1 MPRLTNE
8 VGLLPSL
15 LDRLLDDEPDVSR
28 EPLSNRF
35 QDLRRMKQAVVRDL
49 EALLNTRQEA
59 LEELSPAFTEVRRS
73 LLTYG
78 LPDFTACTLLSLTD
92 RNRIRRALEQAIA
105 ISEPRLE
112 RVRVTLDPP
121 RQYEQLL
128 RFRIEAWLRVE
139 PAPEPVA
146 FDAMLQLSTQE
157 YTVQGRD

>member
-1 MPRLTNE
+1 
-8 VGLLPSL
+8 V

-28 EPLSNRF
+28 EPLSSRF
-35 QDLRRMKQAVVRDL
+35 QDLRRVKQAVVRDL
-49 EALLNTRQEA
+49 EALLNTRQEI
-59 LEELSPAFTEVRRS
+59 LDELSPEFTEARRS

-78 LPDFTACTLLSLTD
+78 LPDFTTCTLLSLTD
-92 RNRIRRALEQAIA
+92 RNRIRRVLEQAIA
-105 ISEPRLE
+105 IFEPRLD
-112 RVRVTLDPP
+112 RVRVTLDTP

>member
-1 MPRLTNE
+1 
-8 VGLLPSL
+8 V
-15 LDRLLDDEPDVSR
+15 LDRLLDDEPGVAR
-28 EPLSNRF
+28 EPLSSRL
-35 QDLRRMKQAVVRDL
+35 QDLRRVKQAVIRDL

-59 LEELSPAFTEVRRS
+59 LDELSPEFTEARRS

-78 LPDFTACTLLSLTD
+78 LPDFTTFTLLSLTD
-92 RNRIRRALEQAIA
+92 RNRIRRVLEQAIA
-105 ISEPRLE
+105 TFEPRLD

-121 RQYEQLL
+121 RPYEQLL